1 MAPPDENVFIKDFR
15 LMKVTTKQTYYF
27 RFDIMELLLKA
38 ASSLSLPADTTTF
51 KACIFIFMLLRCHTL
66 LHL

>member
-1 MAPPDENVFIKDFR
+1 MAPPDENVFIRDFR
-15 LMKVTTKQTYYF
+15 LKKVMTRQTYYF

-38 ASSLSLPADTTTF
+38 ASLLSWPADTTS
-51 KACIFIFMLLRCHTL
+51 KLCIFIFMLLRYHTL

>member
-15 LMKVTTKQTYYF
+15 LKKVMTRQTYYF

-38 ASSLSLPADTTTF
+38 ASSLSLPADTAS
-51 KACIFIFMLLRCHTL
+51 KVCIIIFMLLRCHIL